1 LHGDGRHRALPAAA
15 RRRAADEAVA
25 AIAAALR
32 KTARPLL
39 LVGRVSPDQAAWD
52 RRVELAEVLGADVLT
67 DLKVGARFPT
77 RHPAHRE
84 PPGLSATAGGLAM
97 IREADMVVSLDWVD
111 LGGTLRLAH
120 AGARRAARSC
130 SARSTSTATTAGAWR
145 TRRYR
150 PRTSRCS
157 PIPTGWSRS
166 CSPCSARRCEGR
178 AAEARNAAGAIR
190 SAVARAF
197 AVRNRRPMP
206 LQAMAEAA
214 AAILAPEKPC
224 YIRLPIGWP
233 GDVCK
238 FTTAL
243 DYLGFDGAGGI
254 GSGPGMAV
262 GAAFALQDS
271 DRLPVAIIGDGDFLM
286 SVTALWTAVHLRLPL
301 LVVVANNRSFFNDEL
316 HQDRIARERGRPVEN
331 RGVAIRIDD
340 PAPDLAT
347 LARGQGAVGYGPV
360 ATLAALRST
369 LTVAIAKVRGGATCV
384 VDVHVAREYAR
395 GIPAAVL
402 SEKADT

>member
-1 LHGDGRHRALPAAA
+1 
-15 RRRAADEAVA
+15 
-25 AIAAALR
+25 
-32 KTARPLL
+32 
-39 LVGRVSPDQAAWD
+39 
-52 RRVELAEVLGADVLT
+52 
-67 DLKVGARFPT
+67 
-77 RHPAHRE
+77 
-84 PPGLSATAGGLAM
+84 M

-120 AGARRAARSC
+120 AGRAPRGTIVQC
-130 SARSTSTATTAGAWR
+130 SLDQYSHN
-145 TRRYR
+145 
-150 PRTSRCS
+150 
-157 PIPTGWSRS
+157 GWSMAHQALPPADIAVLADPDRLV
-166 CSPCSARRCEGR
+166 AKLLAVLGR
-178 AAEARNAAGAIR
+178 DGAK
-190 SAVARAF
+190 VARPKRATLP
-197 AVRNRRPMP
+197 APSAGPSPAPSPSGTDGPMP

-233 GDVCK
+233 GDVCD
-238 FTTAL
+238 FTAAL